1 MEIEPAVG
9 TRVLDDSRI
18 AQRRDVRLV
27 AALLGLAALA
37 FAIRFGGLAFR
48 GLLDARIS
56 LDEGTYFAGAIAF
69 VNGRLPY
76 RDFSILHPPGLLYVL
91 APFAQLATL
100 TTEMSGLQVARVAFM
115 LLGALNTFLVGLV
128 GARVNRATGVAA
140 AALYAVW
147 ILPINS
153 ERSTVLIV
161 PQVVPMLVALLAL
174 TGRSAAELTNRR
186 VAVAGAAIGVTG
198 VVQIWAAV
206 PAIVILAWLVLRTRG
221 RGREALRAPLVF
233 VLSGAVTAGLLLI
246 PMLLAAGPR
255 MVQMII
261 FAQATRVHGLQ
272 TNITSRLQYLEGL
285 EGTPLG
291 VTVPAPAVLL
301 LGVAGLA
308 VILLAAWKRPAVR
321 LWAAIVGSQ
330 VAVIMV
336 LPIFLEH
343 YRGWPAPLLA
353 LCLGAAVA
361 MALSWLPSGR
371 RALGYGA
378 YAAVLLLFATITL
391 ARPGGAQVPVR
402 ADMPELLAA
411 RCVIADEGY
420 VALRTQTLVRSLRNG
435 CTIVPNPRSFAQ
447 LFNAT
452 NGTKSPKTAQAEYQQ
467 HTLEYF
473 SSADVLLLAQVRQD
487 GLTEA
492 TMAALRAE
500 FPYETTMGPV
510 LELRRQP

>member
-1 MEIEPAVG
+1 
-9 TRVLDDSRI
+9 
-18 AQRRDVRLV
+18 
-27 AALLGLAALA
+27 
-37 FAIRFGGLAFR
+37 
-48 GLLDARIS
+48 
-56 LDEGTYFAGAIAF
+56 
-69 VNGRLPY
+69 
-76 RDFSILHPPGLLYVL
+76 
-91 APFAQLATL
+91 
-100 TTEMSGLQVARVAFM
+100 
-115 LLGALNTFLVGLV
+115 
-128 GARVNRATGVAA
+128 
-140 AALYAVW
+140 
-147 ILPINS
+147 
-153 ERSTVLIV
+153 
-161 PQVVPMLVALLAL
+161 
-174 TGRSAAELTNRR
+174 
-186 VAVAGAAIGVTG
+186 
-198 VVQIWAAV
+198 
-206 PAIVILAWLVLRTRG
+206 
-221 RGREALRAPLVF
+221 
-233 VLSGAVTAGLLLI
+233 
-246 PMLLAAGPR
+246 